1 MMEGLVGM
9 MVIMVMGGWDDG
21 GLVGMMVI
29 MVMGGWD
36 DGGFGGDDG
45 DYGDGWMG

>member
-1 MMEGLVGM
+1 MME
-9 MVIMVMGGWDDG
+9 